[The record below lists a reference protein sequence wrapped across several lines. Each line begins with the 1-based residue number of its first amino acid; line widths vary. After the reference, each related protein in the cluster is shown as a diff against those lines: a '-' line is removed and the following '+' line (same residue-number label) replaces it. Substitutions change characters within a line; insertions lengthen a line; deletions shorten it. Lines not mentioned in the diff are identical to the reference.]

1 MQVSSLLR
9 LLKDPLTV
17 SVYYVFEKWRTPDGR
32 RYLST
37 NIYKTVAKFLNRIKF
52 RRYCKP
58 RDRFLSEFSQRVA
71 FRTPDDFMRDG
82 WHQTTTADV
91 PEIAAA
97 VACAKRIFE
106 DKGEDINRSL
116 MPYTVAHYDTLL
128 NEPDIAAFAFSDK
141 IIKYASDYLGEYPVL
156 TNIGLVRTDPRPGQG
171 WLEAQNLHLDVIDT
185 KVFRVL
191 VYVTDVK
198 EENGPFSF
206 YPLSISERLS
216 RDPKLA
222 YGGML
227 SNMGIEDHEIPSY
240 ASDGLIK
247 ITGQA
252 ATTFFVDTCRCFHF
266 GSRAEVGT
274 RGVLML
280 AYTGL
285 AIENLRESM
294 GLDIMSYDVPGS
306 GDKERFLLDRRYI
319 PNELKGTRT

>member
-1 MQVSSLLR
+1 MQLQSFQR
-9 LLKDPLTV
+9 LLKDPLAV
-17 SVYYVFEKWRTPDGR
+17 SVYYLFEKWRTPDGR

-37 NIYKTVAKFLNRIKF
+37 NVYKALAKLLNRIKF
-52 RRYCKP
+52 HRYRKP
-58 RDRFLSEFSQRVA
+58 REQFLSEFGRRVG
-71 FRTPDDFMRDG
+71 FRAPDDFMRDG
-82 WHQTTTADV
+82 WHLATPTDV
-91 PEIAAA
+91 PEITAA

-106 DKGEDINRSL
+106 EKGEDINRTL
-116 MPYTVAHYDTLL
+116 MPYTVAYYDELL
-128 NEPDIAAFAFSDK
+128 NEPEIAAFAFSDK

-156 TNIGLVRTDPRPGQG
+156 TNIGLVRTDPRAGQE

-191 VYVTDVK
+191 LYVTDVK
-198 EENGPFSF
+198 KENGPFSF

-216 RDPKLA
+216 TDPKLA

-240 ASDGLIK
+240 ASDNLIG

-252 ATTFFVDTCRCFHF
+252 GTTFFVDTCRCFHF
-266 GSRAEVGT
+266 GSRAESGT

-294 GLDIMSYDVPGS
+294 GLDIMGYDVPGS
-306 GDKERFLLDRRYI
+306 SDKERFLLDRRYI
-319 PNELKGTRT
+319 PNEFKAGH